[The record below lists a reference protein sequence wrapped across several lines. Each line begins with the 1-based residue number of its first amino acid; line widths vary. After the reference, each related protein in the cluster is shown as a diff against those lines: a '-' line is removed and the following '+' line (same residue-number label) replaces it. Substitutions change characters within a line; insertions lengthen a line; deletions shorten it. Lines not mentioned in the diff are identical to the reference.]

1 MLVPTKFTKLEES
14 TIFKM
19 RSILANKKDGE
30 TVLEVFSRTKDYF
43 SDASEFLHALD
54 ILFVLDLLDV
64 QSNDGVIM
72 YA

>member
-1 MLVPTKFTKLEES
+1 
-14 TIFKM
+14 M